1 MTFNYDKSMA
11 TEANVVARLRK
22 QATMTPGNA
31 TILLFSS
38 CSRHGLPCEE
48 LHIRTHTRMGVSH
61 WKNAVSPT
69 ANWFLNKVPGICNLI
84 SFLCNEVKIEGQVT

>member
-1 MTFNYDKSMA
+1 MTFNCDKSMA
-11 TEANVVARLRK
+11 TEASVTADSGK
-22 QATMTPGNA
+22 QATMSPRNA

-69 ANWFLNKVPGICNLI
+69 DN
-84 SFLCNEVKIEGQVT
+84 